1 MTKKRITILMIDKV
15 LKTTLFLSLVIP
27 FPF

>member
-1 MTKKRITILMIDKV
+1 MTKKRITILMIGKV

-27 FPF
+27 FLF